1 MFDLQKMT
9 TKDMSECGLA
19 IRHLSDKA
27 NSMEDVSRI
36 IVEYLYNHIIDKTN
50 SEKSCVLVRFFKTHS
65 YGELPLDL
73 QEDARLIL
81 GNTTVP
87 NSLKCLTL
95 LATAGEVAEWNS
107 RHKSVEHRVVPLKS
121 EEAIARIPMISQLI
135 QQLGLNPGTIVQP
148 NPNLITDLE
157 RRMYNVFYV
166 PDALSSPYIPSQSSF
181 VIPFKVKSVVG
192 FGGLLPS
199 GNIFATLMFLKVRIP
214 RTTVDLLRPLALN
227 VKMAILPFDSGR
239 IFSTHSQYVAN
250 ENTKTTPQDQTIERL
265 NSQIATLTQL
275 LDLSEQSTKTQS
287 ERLEKAITYLHKT
300 LDKLQKT
307 QIQLVHTEKMS
318 SLGQLVAGIAHE
330 INNPINFIHGNVYH
344 ALDYTQDLLKLV
356 RLYQEYYP
364 NPPQEIQ
371 EVIDSI
377 ELDFLSQDLN
387 KILNSMIT
395 GTERIKEIVQSLRT
409 FSHFEHTVQKKV
421 DIHTAIDST
430 LMILEHRL
438 QATDKYPEIKV
449 IKEYGQIPLLDCYFG
464 QLNQVFMNIIANA
477 IDALQ
482 EGIANKNNQFAI
494 PTIHIR
500 TQVLN
505 DKWVIISIADNGPG
519 INGELY
525 SKLFDPFF
533 TTKPVGK
540 GTGIGLS
547 ISYQIIVEKH
557 GGELSCHSIPG
568 QGAEFLIKIPLI
580 RMQNTERRIQNISP

>member
-9 TKDMSECGLA
+9 LRDMSECGLA

-36 IVEYLYNHIIDKTN
+36 IIEYLYNDIIDIKNGEKT
-50 SEKSCVLVRFFKTHS
+50 CVLVRFFKTHS

-73 QEDARLIL
+73 QEDARLRL
-81 GNTTVP
+81 GNITVP
-87 NSLKCLTL
+87 DSLKCLTL
-95 LATAGEVAEWNS
+95 LASAGEVAEWNS
-107 RHKSVEHRVVPLKS
+107 RHKSVEHKAIPLKS

-135 QQLGLNPGTIVQP
+135 QQLGLNPGTVVQP
-148 NPNLITDLE
+148 DPNLITDLE
-157 RRMYNVFYV
+157 QRMYNVFYV
-166 PDALSSPYIPSQSSF
+166 PDALGSPYIPSQSSF

-199 GNIFATLMFLKVRIP
+199 GNMFAVLMFLKVAIS

-239 IFSTHSQYVAN
+239 IFSTDSQYVAN
-250 ENTKTTPQDQTIERL
+250 ENTKITPQDETIARL

-275 LDLSEQSTKTQS
+275 LDVSEQSTKTQS
-287 ERLEKAITYLHKT
+287 DRLEKAITHLQKT

-307 QIQLVHTEKMS
+307 QIQLIHTEKMS

-344 ALDYTQDLLKLV
+344 ALGYTQDLLKLV
-356 RLYQEYYP
+356 RLYQQYYP

-387 KILNSMIT
+387 KIFNSMTI

-409 FSHFEHTVQKKV
+409 FSRVEHAVEKKV

-438 QATDKYPEIKV
+438 QATDKYPKIKV
-449 IKEYGQIPLLDCYFG
+449 IKEYGQLPLLDCYFG

-519 INGELY
+519 INGEVC

-547 ISYQIIVEKH
+547 ISHQIVVEKH

-568 QGAEFLIKIPLI
+568 QGAEFLIKIPL
-580 RMQNTERRIQNISP
+580 RRTQNAEHSWVSP

>member
-9 TKDMSECGLA
+9 LRDMSECGLA
-19 IRHLSDKA
+19 IRHLSEKA

-36 IVEYLYNHIIDKTN
+36 IIEYFYNHIIDKKN
-50 SEKSCVLVRFFKTHS
+50 GEKTCVLVRFFKTHS

-81 GNTTVP
+81 GNIAVP
-87 NSLKCLTL
+87 DGLRCLTL

-107 RHKSVEHRVVPLKS
+107 RHKSVEHKVIPLKS

-135 QQLGLNPGTIVQP
+135 QQLGLNPGTVVQP
-148 NPNLITDLE
+148 DPNLITDLE
-157 RRMYNVFYV
+157 QRMYNVFYV
-166 PDALSSPYIPSQSSF
+166 PDALGSPYIPSQRSF

-199 GNIFATLMFLKVRIP
+199 GNMFAVLMFLKVAIP

-239 IFSTHSQYVAN
+239 IFSTYSQYVAN
-250 ENTKTTPQDQTIERL
+250 ENTKTTPQDETIGRL

-275 LDLSEQSTKTQS
+275 LDVSEQSTKTQS
-287 ERLEKAITYLHKT
+287 DRLEKAITHLQKT

-307 QIQLVHTEKMS
+307 QIQLIHTEKMS

-344 ALDYTQDLLKLV
+344 ALEYTQDLLKLL

-371 EVIDSI
+371 EVIHSI

-387 KILNSMIT
+387 KILNSMTT

-409 FSHFEHTVQKKV
+409 FSRVDHAVEKKV

-438 QATDKYPEIKV
+438 QAMGKYPEIKV
-449 IKEYGQIPLLDCYFG
+449 IKEYGQLPLLDCYFG

-482 EGIANKNNQFAI
+482 EGIANKNNRFAI

-519 INGELY
+519 ISGEVC

-547 ISYQIIVEKH
+547 ISHQIIVEKH

-568 QGAEFLIKIPLI
+568 QGAEFVIKVPL
-580 RMQNTERRIQNISP
+580 RRTQNTEHRIYPHK